1 MAYFQTQ
8 TPNLGKFWR
17 VLQYIEVV
25 GIFNGHFWYIYG
37 HLVYLRPFG
46 IFTAIWYVLG
56 PFGIFCG
63 HLVYFLLFA
72 ILFPVLV
79 CCTKGKSGNH
89 ETRPDPVDVK
99 YIRLSATF
107 RVS

>member
-63 HLVYFLLFA
+63 HLVYFM
-72 ILFPVLV
+72 V
-79 CCTKGKSGNH
+79 
-89 ETRPDPVDVK
+89 
-99 YIRLSATF
+99 IRNI
-107 RVS
+107 VSRFGMLYQRKIWQP